1 MSRVGRKTG
10 SKKELLKLEQD
21 MEFAVRIF
29 PFQQF
34 DSVTQVQLEHPI
46 SAEPID
52 DGLFVTPCCNCNL
65 NFINP
70 YYIY

>member
-1 MSRVGRKTG
+1 MSSRRV
-10 SKKELLKLEQD
+10 SKPGGPPKESLRKLEQE
-21 MEFAVRIF
+21 MEDAVRIF

-65 NFINP
+65 IS
-70 YYIY
+70 ICL